1 MDLKKIIGS
10 VTKDKLLSGAAN
22 KILPMEGDDPKVG
35 PKAKLAAIL
44 ATVAAVAGALSHF
57 LGG

>member
-1 MDLKKIIGS
+1 MNLKKLLGS
-10 VTKDKLLSGAAN
+10 VAKDQLLGGAAN
-22 KILPMEGDDPKVG
+22 KILPMEGDEPKVG